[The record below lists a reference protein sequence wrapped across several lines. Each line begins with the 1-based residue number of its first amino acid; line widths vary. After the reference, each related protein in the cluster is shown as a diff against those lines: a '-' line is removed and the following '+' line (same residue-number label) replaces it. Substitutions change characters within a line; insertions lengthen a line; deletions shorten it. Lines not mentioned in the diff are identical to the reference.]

1 MYNRITIL
9 LYNYAKEIGVTDLN
23 NLFDNEK
30 PIYLQIREK
39 IEDQIVN
46 DELKEGD
53 QAPSTNQLVSFYKIN
68 HATVSKGVNQLVEE
82 GILFKKRGIG
92 MFVAEGAKATLVQK
106 RKEAFI
112 DHFVVG
118 LVKEAEKLGIS
129 ESEIMNMIK
138 KVKGSEMR

>member
-1 MYNRITIL
+1 MITL
-9 LYNYAKEIGVTDLN
+9 SR
-23 NLFDNEK
+23 LFDQDK

-46 DELKEGD
+46 QQLKEGE

-92 MFVAEGAKATLVQK
+92 MFVAEGAREMLIQK
-106 RKEAFI
+106 RKDAFL
-112 DHFVVG
+112 DNYVVG
-118 LVKEAEKLGIS
+118 LVQEAEKLGIS
-129 ESEIMNMIK
+129 NQELFDLIK
-138 KVKGSEMR
+138 KCKGSE